1 MPLTKLQFRSGI
13 NREITSYSNE
23 GGWTDCDKIRFVYGY
38 PEKIGGWTKYTSD
51 TYLGSAR
58 SLHNW
63 LALDGANYLGIGTNL
78 KFYIEEGGSVV
89 DITPLRNVL
98 PITLGNNP
106 LTTNTNTGTEKEVT
120 VNHTSHGAF
129 ENDFVIMSGIS
140 SDVRG
145 IPLAEFNK
153 EHQITRLIDADNYVI
168 TVTSNATSSGTGGSN
183 AIKVQ
188 YQINTGL
195 DSQIGGTGWG
205 AGKWGGQLT
214 SAQTNTLN
222 GALLNNANGTG
233 GTGSNIT
240 LASVSGFPD
249 SGIIKVGD
257 ELITYSG
264 VSSPNLT
271 GIVRGAFSTTVT
283 AHNNGATVTDA
294 TTGWGMPAE
303 TTTATEIRVW
313 SQDNWGE
320 DLIMNVRDDKI
331 YYWDKTLGLS
341 TRAVELSDVPSS
353 ANTPTVAKQVIV
365 SDVDRHV
372 ICFGTNTYGTQI
384 QDPLLIRWS
393 TQESAIDWTISS
405 TTTARSLRIGSG
417 SKFVQAIKTKR
428 EIIVLTDT
436 SIHSFKYIGDPF
448 IFGIE
453 QLANNI
459 TTMASKGAV
468 ASEDFVFW
476 MGIDNFYVYSGGTQQ
491 LPCPVKNKIFNNFNY
506 SQREKVY
513 ASVNSEYSEI
523 IWFYPSLDNS
533 IENGGNGQND
543 KYVIYNY
550 KEQVWYYGNLARTAW
565 IDRSLRP
572 YPIATQSNI
581 IYNQEFNY
589 DDDGSAMSSFIESAP
604 LTIGDG
610 NEFSLVQRVLP
621 DLTFEGSL
629 TGSAPAAN
637 FSLKTKNFPGTN
649 FNETDSETA
658 TRIATTPVEQYTN
671 QLFLRARGRS
681 FALRIDS
688 SATGTKW
695 KLGTPRVDLKRDGRQ

>member
-38 PEKIGGWTKYTSD
+38 PEKIGGWTKYTND
-51 TYLGSAR
+51 TYVGSAR

-63 LALDGANYLGIGTNL
+63 LALDGANYLGIGTHL
-78 KFYIEEGGSVV
+78 KFYIEEGGSIV
-89 DITPLRNVL
+89 DITPIR
-98 PITLGNNP
+98 
-106 LTTNTNTGTEKEVT
+106 TTNTNTVSFSATNNSSNITVT
-120 VNHTSHGAF
+120 DNSHGAS
-129 ENDFVIMSGIS
+129 EGDFVT
-140 SDVRG
+140 
-145 IPLAEFNK
+145 FNGCVSLGGNVTAAILNA
-153 EHQITRLIDADNYVI
+153 EHQIVSITNGNDYVI
-168 TVTSNATSSGTGGSN
+168 TVSVTADSNDSGNGTQLGRTAT
-183 AIKVQ
+183 

-195 DSQIGGTGWG
+195 DSQIGGTGWS
-205 AGKWGGQLT
+205 AGIWGGQLT

-222 GALLNNANGTG
+222 GALQNNSNGTG

-240 LASVSGFPD
+240 LASVSGFPS
-249 SGIIKVGD
+249 SGIIKVGN
-257 ELITYSG
+257 ELITYTG

-271 GIVRGAFSTTVT
+271 GIIRGAFSTTIS

-294 TTGWGMPAE
+294 TTGWGMPAA
-303 TTTATEIRVW
+303 TTTATEIRTW

-320 DLIMNVRDDKI
+320 DLIINVRDDKI

-341 TRAVELSDVPSS
+341 TRAVELSAVPNS

-405 TTTARSLRIGSG
+405 TTTARDLRIGSG
-417 SKFVQAIKTKR
+417 STFVQAIKTKR

-459 TTMASKGAV
+459 TTMSSKGAV

-513 ASVNSEYSEI
+513 AAVNSEYSEI

-533 IENGGNGQND
+533 IVNGGDGQND

-550 KEQVWYYGNLARTAW
+550 KEQVWYYGNLPRTAW

-581 IYNQEFNY
+581 IYNQEFDY

-610 NEFSLVQRVLP
+610 NEFSLVQRILP

-649 FNETDSETA
+649 FNETDTETA

-688 SATGTKW
+688 SSTGTKW
-695 KLGTPRVDLKRDGRQ
+695 KLGTPRVELKRDGRQ

>member
-13 NREITSYSNE
+13 NRELTSYSNE
-23 GGWTDCDKIRFVYGY
+23 GGWT
-38 PEKIGGWTKYTSD
+38 KYTNN
-51 TYLGSAR
+51 TYVGSAR

-63 LALDGANYLGIGTNL
+63 LALDGSNYLGIGTHL
-78 KFYIEEGGSVV
+78 KFYIEEGGSIV
-89 DITPLRNVL
+89 DITPIR
-98 PITLGNNP
+98 
-106 LTTNTNTGTEKEVT
+106 TTNTNTVSFSATNGSSNITVT
-120 VNHTSHGAF
+120 DNSHGAS
-129 ENDFVIMSGIS
+129 EGDFVT
-140 SDVRG
+140 
-145 IPLAEFNK
+145 FNGCVSLGGNVTAAILNA
-153 EHQITRLIDADNYVI
+153 EHQIVSITNGNDYVI
-168 TVTSNATSSGTGGSN
+168 TVSVTADSNDSGNGTQLGRTAT
-183 AIKVQ
+183 

-195 DSQIGGTGWG
+195 DSQIGGTGWS
-205 AGKWGGQLT
+205 AGIWGGQLT

-222 GALLNNANGTG
+222 GALQNNSNGTG

-240 LASVSGFPD
+240 LASVSGFPS
-249 SGIIKVGD
+249 SGIIKVGN
-257 ELITYSG
+257 ELITYTG

-271 GIVRGAFSTTVT
+271 GIIRGAFSTTIS

-294 TTGWGMPAE
+294 TTGWGMPAA
-303 TTTATEIRVW
+303 TTTATEIRTW

-320 DLIMNVRDDKI
+320 DLIINVRDDKI

-341 TRAVELSDVPSS
+341 TRAVELSAVPNS

-405 TTTARSLRIGSG
+405 TTTARDLRIGSG
-417 SKFVQAIKTKR
+417 STFVQAIKTKR

-459 TTMASKGAV
+459 TTMSSKGAV

-513 ASVNSEYSEI
+513 AAVNSEYSEI

-533 IENGGNGQND
+533 IVNGGDGQND

-550 KEQVWYYGNLARTAW
+550 KEQVWYYGNLARNAW

-581 IYNQEFNY
+581 IYNQEFDY

-610 NEFSLVQRVLP
+610 NEFSMVQRILP

-649 FNETDSETA
+649 FNETDTETA

-688 SATGTKW
+688 SSTGTKW
-695 KLGTPRVDLKRDGRQ
+695 KLGTPRVELKRDGRQ

>member
-1 MPLTKLQFRSGI
+1 MALTKLQFRSGI

-38 PEKIGGWTKYTSD
+38 PEKIGGWTKYTNN
-51 TYLGSAR
+51 TYVGSAR

-63 LALDGANYLGIGTNL
+63 LALDGSNYLGIGTHL
-78 KFYIEEGGSVV
+78 KFYIEEGGSIV
-89 DITPLRNVL
+89 DITPIRVIKTDTVSVSATNGSSN
-98 PITLGNNP
+98 ITVTDNN
-106 LTTNTNTGTEKEVT
+106 
-120 VNHTSHGAF
+120 HGAS
-129 ENDFVIMSGIS
+129 EGDFVT
-140 SDVRG
+140 
-145 IPLAEFNK
+145 FNNLVDLGVGGNVTAILNA
-153 EHQITRLIDADNYVI
+153 EHQIVSITNANTYVI
-168 TVTSNATSSGTGGSN
+168 TVSVTANSSDTGNGTQAGRTAT
-183 AIKVQ
+183 

-205 AGKWGGQLT
+205 LGIWGGQLT

-249 SGIIKVGD
+249 AGTIKVGD
-257 ELITYSG
+257 ELITYTG

-271 GIVRGAFSTTVT
+271 GIVRGAFSTSVS

-294 TTGWGMPAE
+294 TNGWGIPATS
-303 TTTATEIRVW
+303 TTTTEIRLW

-320 DLIMNVRDDKI
+320 DLIINVRDDKI
-331 YYWDKTLGLS
+331 YYWDKTFGLS
-341 TRAVELSDVPSS
+341 TRAVELSDVPNS

-372 ICFGTNTYGTQI
+372 ICFGTNTYGTSV

-417 SKFVQAIKTKR
+417 STFVQAIKTKR

-459 TTMASKGAV
+459 TTMSSKGAV

-491 LPCPVKNKIFNNFNY
+491 LPCPVKIKYLIILIILK
-506 SQREKVY
+506 EKKY
-513 ASVNSEYSEI
+513 MQLLI
-523 IWFYPSLDNS
+523 LS
-533 IENGGNGQND
+533 IV
-543 KYVIYNY
+543 K
-550 KEQVWYYGNLARTAW
+550 
-565 IDRSLRP
+565 
-572 YPIATQSNI
+572 
-581 IYNQEFNY
+581 
-589 DDDGSAMSSFIESAP
+589 
-604 LTIGDG
+604 
-610 NEFSLVQRVLP
+610 
-621 DLTFEGSL
+621 
-629 TGSAPAAN
+629 
-637 FSLKTKNFPGTN
+637 
-649 FNETDSETA
+649 
-658 TRIATTPVEQYTN
+658 
-671 QLFLRARGRS
+671 
-681 FALRIDS
+681 
-688 SATGTKW
+688 
-695 KLGTPRVDLKRDGRQ
+695 

>member
-1 MPLTKLQFRSGI
+1 MALTKLQFRSGI

-38 PEKIGGWTKYTSD
+38 PEKIGGWTKYTNN
-51 TYLGSAR
+51 TYVGSAR

-63 LALDGANYLGIGTNL
+63 LALDGSNYLGIGTHL
-78 KFYIEEGGSVV
+78 KFYIEEGGSIV
-89 DITPLRNVL
+89 DITPIRR
-98 PITLGNNP
+98 
-106 LTTNTNTGTEKEVT
+106 TNTNTVSFSATNNSSNITVT
-120 VNHTSHGAF
+120 DNNHGAS
-129 ENDFVIMSGIS
+129 ERDFVT
-140 SDVRG
+140 
-145 IPLAEFNK
+145 FNGCASLGGNVTAAILNT
-153 EHQITRLIDADNYVI
+153 EHQIVSITNANTYVI
-168 TVTSNATSSGTGGSN
+168 TVSVTADSNDSGNGTQADRTAT
-183 AIKVQ
+183 

-205 AGKWGGQLT
+205 AGIWGGQLT

-222 GALLNNANGTG
+222 GALQNNANGTG

-249 SGIIKVGD
+249 AGTIKVGD
-257 ELITYSG
+257 ELITYTG

-271 GIVRGAFSTTVT
+271 GIVRGAFSTSVS

-294 TTGWGMPAE
+294 TNGWGMPATS
-303 TTTATEIRVW
+303 TTTTEIRLW

-320 DLIMNVRDDKI
+320 DLIINVRDDKI
-331 YYWDKTLGLS
+331 YYWDKTFGLS
-341 TRAVELSDVPSS
+341 TRAVELSDVPNS

-372 ICFGTNTYGTQI
+372 ICFGTNTYGTSV

-417 SKFVQAIKTKR
+417 STFVQAIKTKR

-459 TTMASKGAV
+459 TTMSSKGAV

-513 ASVNSEYSEI
+513 AAVNSEYSEI

-533 IENGGNGQND
+533 IANGGNGQND

-565 IDRSLRP
+565 IDRSLRA

-581 IYNQEFNY
+581 IYNQEFDY

-610 NEFSLVQRVLP
+610 NEFSMVQRILP

-649 FNETDSETA
+649 FNETDTETA

-688 SATGTKW
+688 SSSGTKW
-695 KLGTPRVDLKRDGRQ
+695 KLGTPRVEIKKDGRQ